1 MAYLEYPSQQLSSNV
16 RCYVSHES
24 SRLSV
29 CISSVALQHCT
40 QGNVCQ
46 VLFSTCSVS
55 GCHFAWRDS
64 NQKVRDLLKKRKR
77 KDNSWLMRE
86 LLTDNSRSFSSLKF
100 AINHR
105 TGVALAAAASNFS
118 RCIYRSNL
126 RTLMVRGVTSI
137 KLESDTGDD
146 VVDWD
151 RRDVNRGFL
160 SCKVC

>member
-1 MAYLEYPSQQLSSNV
+1 MWAMNHPGFLFASALLHCSTAP
-16 RCYVSHES
+16 RGMFAKC
-24 SRLSV
+24 
-29 CISSVALQHCT
+29 SSVPALFLDAILHDVIAT
-40 QGNVCQ
+40 RI
-46 VLFSTCSVS
+46 SETC
-55 GCHFAWRDS
+55 W
-64 NQKVRDLLKKRKR
+64 KKRKR

-100 AINHR
+100 AINHS

-146 VVDWD
+146 VVHWD
-151 RRDVNRGFL
+151 QRDVNRGFL